1 MIIEVERLRVIAEQH
16 ARARRFGPVETEV
29 FLGLVESLIADVK
42 TLRAERVKPPEPDD
56 DDAEP

>member
-1 MIIEVERLRVIAEQH
+1 
-16 ARARRFGPVETEV
+16 VETEV